1 MKICTATLWYSRCLT
16 RQIGY
21 QGMCDVQCELVVCL
35 PHLRMGTTA
44 TVSAINSAGQ
54 RSTASVFTLMDLVVR
69 SRVASYLRRQHRY
82 RQSDRQTDRQTD
94 RHQYF
99 GTVSVLVISTAEL
112 GNKESILVVHV
123 ENARTRPS
131 TPLPG
136 KPYIFLLVYEYEYKL
151 NLVMAPL
158 GGKPRLLIL
167 ECLR

>member
-1 MKICTATLWYSRCLT
+1 MRVGGVSTSPEDGDDSDRFGDQLRGAAINGISFHTNGSR
-16 RQIGY
+16 RQIA
-21 QGMCDVQCELVVCL
+21 CCL
-35 PHLRMGTTA
+35 ISA
-44 TVSAINSAGQ
+44 TP
-54 RSTASVFTLMDLVVR
+54 ASIQTV
-69 SRVASYLRRQHRY
+69 
-82 RQSDRQTDRQTD
+82 RQTDRQTD